1 MLDRYTDVLCRH
13 ISEAA
18 KKLNKKAD
26 TLYFGGGTPSLLGGK
41 RLSELISAAKS
52 AFLTDD
58 AEITIEANPAEHLY
72 DDLLMLRAAGADRL
86 TLGVQ
91 SGVES
96 ELGAIS
102 RRHTVS
108 DAERTIKDAKAAG
121 FRNISVDLML
131 GLPYQTMRSLE
142 KSIEFALSL
151 DVQHISCYILKLEP
165 GTPLY
170 KLQKSSPASLSL
182 PDEDTVADMYLYMS
196 EVLRQNGFLHYEI
209 SNFAKAGYSSRH
221 NLKYWNDR
229 EYLGL
234 GPAAHSYLDG
244 KRFYFERDTEK
255 YLSSPTP
262 VSDGSGGDPAEAIML
277 RLRLSCGIDLPELR
291 RLLGSVDT
299 AKFLAKAER
308 FSDAG
313 LAVLDSAHFALT
325 EKGFLVSNAVIGELL
340 YFGE

>member
-86 TLGVQ
+86 SLGVQ

-131 GLPYQTMRSLE
+131 GLPYQTMRSLA
-142 KSIEFALSL
+142 KSPPPMTFPAR
-151 DVQHISCYILKLEP
+151 DVEMAHRP
-165 GTPLY
+165 
-170 KLQKSSPASLSL
+170 SPKK
-182 PDEDTVADMYLYMS
+182 D
-196 EVLRQNGFLHYEI
+196 FL
-209 SNFAKAGYSSRH
+209 
-221 NLKYWNDR
+221 
-229 EYLGL
+229 
-234 GPAAHSYLDG
+234 
-244 KRFYFERDTEK
+244 
-255 YLSSPTP
+255 
-262 VSDGSGGDPAEAIML
+262 
-277 RLRLSCGIDLPELR
+277 
-291 RLLGSVDT
+291 
-299 AKFLAKAER
+299 
-308 FSDAG
+308 
-313 LAVLDSAHFALT
+313 
-325 EKGFLVSNAVIGELL
+325 
-340 YFGE
+340 